1 MFDITILKL
10 MYSQFRLQ
18 FALSY
23 LVSEHLRAWRERNRC
38 KHMGKK
44 LYALSVLTHTSLR
57 RLGAIDIHRVNPG
70 HTEHQSVS
78 AIPHRQQGEVCS
90 RCGWRNGIHCHL
102 LLNSAEQHGAER
114 SYRLPDW
121 CCPEMKESE
130 HLGRYKDTA
139 LGAPA
144 REATSSHCTQSQ

>member
-1 MFDITILKL
+1 
-10 MYSQFRLQ
+10 
-18 FALSY
+18 
-23 LVSEHLRAWRERNRC
+23 
-38 KHMGKK
+38 MGRK

-102 LLNSAEQHGAER
+102 LLKSAEQHGAER

-144 REATSSHCTQSQ
+144 KRGQKQPLYSEPTEVKLFSIRSYIQCHTAHLYSAYEQD

>member
-1 MFDITILKL
+1 
-10 MYSQFRLQ
+10 
-18 FALSY
+18 
-23 LVSEHLRAWRERNRC
+23 
-38 KHMGKK
+38 MGRK

-102 LLNSAEQHGAER
+102 LLKSAEQHGAER

-121 CCPEMKESE
+121 GCPEMKESE

-144 REATSSHCTQSQ
+144 REAKSSHCTQSQQK